1 MGRPTDRMIE
11 FAELLIEKCG
21 YRLDEYCLEEMDFEE
36 VSDLI
41 DELKAELGWD

>member
-1 MGRPTDRMIE
+1 MIE

-21 YRLDEYCLEEMDFEE
+21 YSLHDYDLEEMDFED